1 MQVGPKLPQQ
11 GVLREKEAKK
21 LKDEVVEP
29 LKKTIEVAGVTVVD
43 PQAWKTAVGSVD
55 GVDHVAS
62 GHLTSGLRGVTTGL
76 GAAGGALGGVVGV
89 AQIVEGAR
97 QGKPKLMLSGA
108 TEVTLAT
115 ATFAAMGLVPGGT
128 ALAPVGASLLGLR
141 AIQDVHSSKGG
152 ERLDGWRDL
161 VTSASVSAALLHA
174 PTAVVASLGVTALGF
189 NALRGLSRIKQGKDE
204 KDSFRSAQGH
214 GAFLSAAGVGLI
226 TTGLG
231 VAPGVGLLVAGVAL
245 PLLQRWKRTQPAVD
259 KFTAWASPKLYPL
272 AARAEKVEEEVQK
285 RVQPMLEPA
294 FQFSSRVWKSKP
306 MQPVRLASRWTG
318 RQLHHLSNLAG
329 GWVNKAKETI
339 KS

>member
-1 MQVGPKLPQQ
+1 MQIGPKPPPQ

-21 LKDEVVEP
+21 LKDELVDP

-43 PQAWKTAVGSVD
+43 PQAWRGAVGSVD
-55 GVDHVAS
+55 AVDHVAT
-62 GHLTSGLRGVTTGL
+62 GHLTSGLRTVTNGL

-97 QGKPKLMLSGA
+97 HGKPRLILSGA

-141 AIQDVHSSKGG
+141 ALQDVNSSRGG

-174 PTAVVASLGVTALGF
+174 PTAVGASLGVTALGF
-189 NALRGLSRIKQGKDE
+189 NALRGLARIKQGQDE
-204 KDSFRSAQGH
+204 REPFRSAQGH
-214 GAFLSAAGVGLI
+214 GALLSAAGVGLI
-226 TTGLG
+226 TTGLA

-245 PLLQRWKRTQPAVD
+245 PLLQRWGKSQPAVD
-259 KFTAWASPKLYPL
+259 RFTSWASPKLYPL
-272 AARAEKVEEEVQK
+272 AVQAEQFEEAVQK
-285 RVQPMLEPA
+285 RIKPVLEPA

-318 RQLHHLSNLAG
+318 RQMNNLSNTLG
-329 GWVNKAKETI
+329 GWFNQAKKTVQP
-339 KS
+339 